1 MQSGGVGVGE
11 PGDSGVAGLAS
22 HRLLPMGEGARR
34 GQVGSTL
41 APSVNARVLRLARLV
56 QAGLGR
62 DPALRGVL
70 DVVPTF
76 RSLTV
81 LFDPL
86 RTEADAL
93 GAHLLRLS
101 ATPDDTGMPPVRHW
115 RLPVCFEPV
124 MAPDLAPV
132 CAATGLSAE
141 AVVQR
146 LTGALFRVGM
156 IGFMPGF
163 PYLTGLPPELAMPR
177 LATPRKAVP
186 AGSLAV
192 AGAMCCVYPWE
203 SPGGWRLLGH
213 MPLPLFDL
221 AEAEAPAWLAAG
233 DTVRWTAVDRAEHDR
248 LAAEWARGALTRRD
262 FLDTEG
268 LPCPAV

>member
-1 MQSGGVGVGE
+1 VNSQTGTTCCK
-11 PGDSGVAGLAS
+11 ATA
-22 HRLLPMGEGARR
+22 RLLPLGDAAWTVEFGCTLEASFNVLVLQLARR
-34 GQVGSTL
+34 VQE
-41 APSVNARVLRLARLV
+41 RLDV
-56 QAGLGR
+56 
-62 DPALRGVL
+62 DPALCGVQDL
-70 DVVPTF
+70 VPTF

-81 LFDPL
+81 HFDPL
-86 RTEADAL
+86 RTDADGLGERLMAL
-93 GAHLLRLS
+93 TAERGDLADVLAR
-101 ATPDDTGMPPVRHW
+101 GW
-115 RLPVCFEPV
+115 RLPVCFEPDLG
-124 MAPDLAPV
+124 PDLEDLSAW
-132 CAATGLSAE
+132 AGLSVDAL
-141 AVVQR
+141 VR
-146 LTGALFRVGM
+146 RMTGAVFRVGV

-221 AEAEAPAWLAAG
+221 VQAEAPAWLAAG

-268 LPCPAV
+268 SPCPAV

>member
-1 MQSGGVGVGE
+1 MVDTKAPDREAGGFLPAV
-11 PGDSGVAGLAS
+11 
-22 HRLLPMGEGARR
+22 RLLALGDAAWTVEFGRSIDPVAH
-34 GQVGSTL
+34 
-41 APSVNARVLRLARLV
+41 ARVMRLADRV
-56 QAGLGR
+56 RTGLGT
-62 DPALRGVL
+62 DAALAGVL

-86 RTEADAL
+86 RTEAEAL
-93 GAHLLRLS
+93 GARLLALS
-101 ATPDDTGMPPVRHW
+101 AAEDTPLTVGRRW
-115 RLPVCFEPV
+115 RLPVCFDPTFALD
-124 MAPDLAPV
+124 MAEVSAACGWSPD
-132 CAATGLSAE
+132 

-146 LTGALFRVGM
+146 LTDALFRVDV

-221 AEAEAPAWLAAG
+221 AQTEAPAWLAAG

-248 LAAEWARGALTRRD
+248 LAAEWARGVLTRRD
-262 FLDTEG
+262 FLDAEAESEG
-268 LPCPAV
+268 LSCPAV

>member
-1 MQSGGVGVGE
+1 MDAKTPDGEVGGFLPAV
-11 PGDSGVAGLAS
+11 
-22 HRLLPMGEGARR
+22 RLLALGDAAWTVEFGRAIDPVAH
-34 GQVGSTL
+34 
-41 APSVNARVLRLARLV
+41 ARVMRLADRV
-56 QAGLGR
+56 RTGLGT
-62 DPALRGVL
+62 DAALAGVL

-101 ATPDDTGMPPVRHW
+101 ATPDDAGTAPVCHW
-115 RLPVCFEPV
+115 RLPVCFEPAL
-124 MAPDLAPV
+124 APDLAPV

-141 AVVQR
+141 VVVQR

-221 AEAEAPAWLAAG
+221 AQTEAPAWLAAG
-233 DTVRWTAVDRAEHDR
+233 DTVRWTAVDRVEHDR
-248 LAAEWARGALTRRD
+248 LAAEWAGGVLTRRD

>member
-1 MQSGGVGVGE
+1 MAVKSSQGE
-11 PGDSGVAGLAS
+11 DGRLRPAV
-22 HRLLPMGEGARR
+22 RLLPLGDAAWTVEFGRDIDPVAH
-34 GQVGSTL
+34 
-41 APSVNARVLRLARLV
+41 ARVMRLADQVRAGQGTDAALTGV
-56 QAGLGR
+56 Q
-62 DPALRGVL
+62 

-86 RTEADAL
+86 RAEADAL
-93 GAHLLRLS
+93 GAQLLALS
-101 ATPDDTGMPPVRHW
+101 AAEDTLLTVGRCW
-115 RLPVCFEPV
+115 RLPVCFDSAFALD
-124 MAPDLAPV
+124 MAEVSAACGWSPD
-132 CAATGLSAE
+132 

-146 LTGALFRVGM
+146 LTGALFQVGV

-221 AEAEAPAWLAAG
+221 AQTEAPAWLAAG

-268 LPCPAV
+268 LACPAV